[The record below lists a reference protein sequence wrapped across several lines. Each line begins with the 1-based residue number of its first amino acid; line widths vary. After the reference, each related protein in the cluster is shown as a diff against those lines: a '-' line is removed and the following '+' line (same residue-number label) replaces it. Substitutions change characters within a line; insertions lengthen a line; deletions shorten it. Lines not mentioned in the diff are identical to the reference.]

1 MARLGSM
8 RWERL
13 FADLEAQ
20 LEGELRRDLDAEV
33 ADRTRR
39 ELAQV
44 DLGARLSAQ
53 VGSSLTLTIRTGA
66 VLSGDLRDIGADWL
80 LLESGRGEALVPL
93 GAVIGFSELGT
104 RARGDRTARRFGF
117 GYAARLLAR
126 DRAAVQVTDL
136 SGARR
141 TGTIDRVG
149 ADFFDLAEHASGE
162 VRRTVNVLGRR
173 TLPFSAVVM
182 IQSS

>member
-53 VGSSLTLTIRTGA
+53 VGSSGVDHAAGHGHGRDVGW
-66 VLSGDLRDIGADWL
+66 LRPCLRAA
-80 LLESGRGEALVPL
+80 GRSA
-93 GAVIGFSELGT
+93 
-104 RARGDRTARRFGF
+104 RA
-117 GYAARLLAR
+117 
-126 DRAAVQVTDL
+126 RAAVQVTDL